1 MKKSIIYSIFII
13 YIIVFAVFL
22 LRIFNPMLNNFG
34 IVMLYFALVFLN
46 TGMVIKI
53 MIHYDKYGDKI
64 NPFKKIE
71 RYSNNDMIVT
81 ELSKLNTYQ
90 KTLIVGNNLIVINE
104 AGVFEFVSLNKQ
116 GIIKGDIKDEYWFIN
131 DKKIKNP
138 FILKKNAFN
147 YVILNSKLTFEVTGI
162 WLTTRRLLYNTIDK
176 RLNKRVYN
184 REKIDKIYNELS
196 NSVKL

>member
-71 RYSNNDMIVT
+71 RYSNNDMIIT

>member
-71 RYSNNDMIVT
+71 RYSNNDMIIT

-90 KTLIVGNNLIVINE
+90 KTLIVGNNLIVIN
-104 AGVFEFVSLNKQ
+104 
-116 GIIKGDIKDEYWFIN
+116 
-131 DKKIKNP
+131 
-138 FILKKNAFN
+138 
-147 YVILNSKLTFEVTGI
+147 
-162 WLTTRRLLYNTIDK
+162 
-176 RLNKRVYN
+176 
-184 REKIDKIYNELS
+184 
-196 NSVKL
+196 

>member
-46 TGMVIKI
+46 AGMVIKI

-71 RYSNNDMIVT
+71 RYSNNDMIIT

-147 YVILNSKLTFEVTGI
+147 YVILNSRLTFEVTGV

-184 REKIDKIYNELS
+184 KEKIDKIYNELS

>member
-71 RYSNNDMIVT
+71 RYSNNDMIIT

-147 YVILNSKLTFEVTGI
+147 YVILNSRLTFEVTGV

-184 REKIDKIYNELS
+184 KEKIDKIYNELS

>member
-71 RYSNNDMIVT
+71 RYSNNDMIIT

-147 YVILNSKLTFEVTGI
+147 YVILNSRLTFEVTGV